1 MQMMGYQ
8 TSFMQMTCI
17 NLLASPDFTE
27 KRIAYSALSL
37 VIDST
42 SQVISHFNNKKGFT
56 QCREISMEVYN
67 LIETAEDSNVKKKR
81 VAPLWLLLKIA
92 QKQSILIRIKSLFY

>member
-1 MQMMGYQ
+1 
-8 TSFMQMTCI
+8 
-17 NLLASPDFTE
+17 
-27 KRIAYSALSL
+27 
-37 VIDST
+37 
-42 SQVISHFNNKKGFT
+42 
-56 QCREISMEVYN
+56 MEVYN